1 MKEGSLLIPF
11 VSSFHPLHN
20 TIHSVLRTLFHNTT
34 SYLFLA
40 RLCVL
45 DESRDSFGCFVRIR
59 RGDSN
64 RILLASSPFPNR
76 FNPFQPVMQQMHY
89 TPHTFVL
96 HPPPHSLCTFSHI
109 HVIELAFRDMAPNDT
124 IRAAVDAA
132 IQHRHQWELT
142 YHVYVHD
149 ATQTHFQG
157 VHHTNDI
164 VHILS
169 FPHSASDAVPCFVQ
183 YTLRSSGK
191 NGVPCEW
198 SGHLFVQV
206 MPMAER
212 GVETKLQLVPSRK
225 EEGTEEEGD
234 EDDED
239 EDEDE
244 DEDAEDD
251 EDGTE
256 EGDEE
261 DDAEVGEDG
270 EEEDEE
276 GEFNTNEEVVDDEEA
291 MEMFYEEDG
300 LDGIETELG
309 NGEEVEEDGGEEG
322 NEEEEEP
329 DNLSQTS
336 DLSADTPPF
345 VRHTHLD
352 QLLPPSSTEH
362 TTEPTSAPT
371 YAQIVGHVPAPTRK
385 IRCRATP
392 RSS

>member
-1 MKEGSLLIPF
+1 
-11 VSSFHPLHN
+11 
-20 TIHSVLRTLFHNTT
+20 
-34 SYLFLA
+34 
-40 RLCVL
+40 
-45 DESRDSFGCFVRIR
+45 
-59 RGDSN
+59 
-64 RILLASSPFPNR
+64 
-76 FNPFQPVMQQMHY
+76 
-89 TPHTFVL
+89 
-96 HPPPHSLCTFSHI
+96 
-109 HVIELAFRDMAPNDT
+109 MAPNDT

-142 YHVYVHD
+142 YHMYVHD

-164 VHILS
+164 VHVLS

-191 NGVPCEW
+191 DGVPCEW

-206 MPMAER
+206 MPMTER
-212 GVETKLQLVPSRK
+212 GVDTKLQLVPSRK
-225 EEGTEEEGD
+225 EEGDAEDEEED
-234 EDDED
+234 EEEEEDD
-239 EDEDE
+239 
-244 DEDAEDD
+244 EDD

-256 EGDEE
+256 EGE
-261 DDAEVGEDG
+261 

-276 GEFNTNEEVVDDEEA
+276 DAEEGEEGEDDEFNTNEEVVDDEEA

-309 NGEEVEEDGGEEG
+309 NGEEIGEEVGEDEGNEEG
-322 NEEEEEP
+322 NEEEDEP

-352 QLLPPSSTEH
+352 QLLPPSSTEQ